1 MNQLH
6 TDNMLLEK
14 HHQIF
19 IEQTPTAIAMLNK
32 DMVYLAVS
40 KRWLK
45 DFKLEGQDIVGR
57 CHYDVFPEI
66 GDDWKA
72 KNQECLNGAIDV
84 CDEATFHRKD
94 GTIQWIY
101 WDVRPWYNL
110 KGEIGGLLMHT
121 GDITEKKEKELQQK
135 RVDSILKDTSELAR
149 IGTWEMNLHTNEIT
163 WSKIVYDIY
172 GVSEDYI
179 PNIAT
184 NLEFSKNEQTR
195 ALVET
200 AVENLLEKGISVDIE
215 YEIINAVG
223 DLKLV
228 KVIGKVEYI
237 EGVASRLFGIIQDVT
252 RIKESETKLKKAHK
266 ELETIFNSKS
276 IALITTDKDGIINR
290 FNSGA
295 EELLGYTSEEVIGK
309 HKPELYLLEEEQEQ
323 FRNDMIAQFGGDVIN
338 SNFNYRNENINDT
351 RQWTFRH
358 KDGSMFSTLTS
369 ITAIN
374 TYEGVNEGFVAVATD
389 ISKIKK
395 VKNELRNKNELLNL
409 AEEISL
415 MGHWQW
421 NPIED
426 IGFWSNNLF
435 ALLDYHGEPF
445 TMTFGI
451 YFEMVHEDD
460 KELVFEHFEKAKK
473 EKIFGKLT
481 HNIITFSGNLKTI
494 QILANVISNE
504 KGEAVKMIGT
514 CQDVTEFKKTEQ
526 NLIQAKDNLEIVAQ
540 KLASQNKQ
548 LADFTHITS
557 HNLRAP
563 VANLNSLMEIYKLS
577 DDEEERLDVFEK
589 FDTVI
594 HRLTLTLNTLIE
606 ALKTKTGDSKEEL
619 EIVNFEKVL
628 ENTTQLLSGVIL
640 KSNAVVKSDFSQ
652 ISEIEYNP
660 IYMDSIFLNLVGN
673 AIKYKAKDRTPEI
686 FIKTEV
692 MNGRNIIT
700 FKDNGLGIDL
710 ERHGHKLF
718 GLNKVFHRHP
728 DAKGV
733 GLFLTKTQ
741 VEAMGGT
748 ISATSEVNVGT
759 TFTIIF

>member
-1 MNQLH
+1 
-6 TDNMLLEK
+6 MLLER

-45 DFKLEGQDIVGR
+45 DFKLEGQDIVGKS
-57 CHYDVFPEI
+57 HYDVFPEI

-72 KNQECLNGAIDV
+72 KHQQCLQGAIDI
-84 CDEATFHRKD
+84 CDEAPFYRKD
-94 GTIQWIY
+94 GSIQWIY
-101 WDVRPWYNL
+101 WDVRPWYNAE
-110 KGEIGGLLMHT
+110 GEIGGLLMHT

-149 IGTWEMNLHTNEIT
+149 IGTWEMDLHTNEIT
-163 WSKIVYDIY
+163 WSKIIYDIY

-179 PNIAT
+179 PSIST
-184 NLEFSKNEQTR
+184 NLEFSKDVQSR

-200 AVENLLEKGISVDIE
+200 AVENLMEKGISVNIE

-276 IALITTDKDGIINR
+276 IALITTDNDGIINR

-309 HKPELYLLEEEQEQ
+309 HRPELYLLEEEQEQ
-323 FRNDMIAQFGGDVIN
+323 FRNDMIAQFGGDVTN

-351 RQWTFRH
+351 RQWTFKH
-358 KDGSMFSTLTS
+358 KNGSMFSTLTS

-374 TYEGVNEGFVAVATD
+374 TNEGVNEGFIAVATD

-426 IGFWSNNLF
+426 IGFWSDNLF

-445 TMTFGI
+445 TITFGI

-504 KGEAVKMIGT
+504 KGETVEMIGT

-526 NLIQAKDNLEIVAQ
+526 NLIQAKDNLEIVAK

-594 HRLTLTLNTLIE
+594 NRLTLTLNTLIE

-652 ISEIEYNP
+652 ISEIEYNQ
-660 IYMDSIFLNLVGN
+660 IYMDSIFLNLIGN